1 MPDRLEQALA
11 ALEVEWPA
19 TPDIAAA
26 LEPRLEAAGRRGG
39 IDGWRRGG
47 TTPRS
52 WRDGTARRGRSEWRG
67 GARWGWVA
75 AALALLVAAGLAASP
90 SARSALLDLLG
101 LRGARVER
109 REPPPHP
116 TATPGRLGAGLR
128 LGKAVTLEDARAHM
142 DFALTVPKSLGT
154 PDAVWLDEAPDRVS
168 FVYDRRPG
176 VPRSPHTGAAVLLT
190 QFQAT
195 ATPVL
200 QKAIGAGAR
209 IETLNIPGARVYRV
223 TGKPHGF
230 AWMAPDGSV
239 GFEERRL
246 AGATVLIERD
256 DGILLRFEG
265 ELPRAR
271 ATALAREL
279 AGG

>member
-1 MPDRLEQALA
+1 MADRLEHSLA

-19 TPDIAAA
+19 TPDLATAVEARLAPAAPRRA
-26 LEPRLEAAGRRGG
+26 RTRRRPRLQLA
-39 IDGWRRGG
+39 
-47 TTPRS
+47 
-52 WRDGTARRGRSEWRG
+52 
-67 GARWGWVA
+67 WVA
-75 AALALLVAAGLAASP
+75 AALAVLVAGGLAASP

-109 REPPPHP
+109 REPPPRP
-116 TATPGRLGAGLR
+116 TATPGRLGEGLR
-128 LGKAVTLEDARAHM
+128 LGEPVTLAEAHARAG
-142 DFALTVPKSLGT
+142 FALTVPDSLG
-154 PDAVWLDEAPDRVS
+154 APDTVWFDTAPNRVS

-176 VPRSPHTGAAVLLT
+176 IPRSPHTNAAVLVT
-190 QFQAT
+190 QFEAD

-200 QKAIGAGAR
+200 EKALGAGAR
-209 IETLNIPGARVYRV
+209 IARLRVPHARVYRIAG
-223 TGKPHGF
+223 TPHGF
-230 AWMAPDGSV
+230 AWMSPDGTV

-265 ELPRAR
+265 EVPRAR

-279 AGG
+279 AGA